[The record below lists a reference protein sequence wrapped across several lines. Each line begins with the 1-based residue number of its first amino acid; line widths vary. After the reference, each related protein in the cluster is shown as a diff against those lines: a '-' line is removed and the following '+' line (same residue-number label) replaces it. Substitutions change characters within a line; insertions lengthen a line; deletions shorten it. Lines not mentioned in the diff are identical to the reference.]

1 MKPTRTVGLRENLGQ
16 FLLLMLINA
25 FVGGMVGLE
34 RTVVPL
40 LGTQVFHLVLN
51 SAITSFIISFGI
63 TKALMNLL
71 SGALADRFGRK
82 KILVLGWLFGLPVP
96 FLLIFAP
103 SWEWIAFA
111 NVLLGINQGL
121 AWSMAVVMKIDLVG
135 PKQRGLAVGLNEF
148 AGYLAVGVTAL
159 ATGYLASVYGQR
171 PVPFYLGIGYAILGL
186 ALSALF
192 VRDTKDLV
200 TKGASST
207 LPFREIFARVSWKD
221 RQLLGASQAGLVNNL
236 NDGMSW
242 GLFPLYFAAA
252 GLDVAH
258 IGVLKFVYPA
268 VWGLA
273 QIATGPLSD
282 RIARQLLIGSGTV
295 LQGAALAMTLLGT
308 SFSLWLVATVL
319 LGLGTALV
327 YPALIAVVSDAS
339 EPDWRARALGVY
351 RFWRDMGYAVGALLS
366 GIIADLL
373 GFATA
378 ISAVATLTV
387 FSGLFAL
394 RLMRRE

>member
-1 MKPTRTVGLRENLGQ
+1 MRTPRAVGLRENLGQ

-25 FVGGMVGLE
+25 FIGGMVGLE

-40 LGTQVFHLVLN
+40 LGTQVFHLVQ
-51 SAITSFIISFGI
+51 STAITSFIVSFGI
-63 TKALMNLL
+63 TKALVNLL

-111 NVLLGINQGL
+111 NILLGINQGL

-135 PKQRGLAVGLNEF
+135 AKQRGLAVGLNEF

-159 ATGYLASVYGQR
+159 ATGYLASVYGLR

-186 ALSALF
+186 ALSALL
-192 VRDTKDLV
+192 VRDTSDLV
-200 TKGASST
+200 TKGAT
-207 LPFREIFARVSWKD
+207 TTVPFREIFSRVSWKD
-221 RQLLGASQAGLVNNL
+221 RRLLGASQAGLVNNL

-258 IGVLKFVYPA
+258 IGILKFVYPA
-268 VWGLA
+268 VWGLM

-282 RIARQLLIGSGTV
+282 IIARRLLIGAGMV
-295 LQGAALAMTLLGT
+295 LQGIALAMTLLGT
-308 SFSLWLVATVL
+308 SFSLWLAATVL

-327 YPALIAVVSDAS
+327 YPALIAVVSDAA

-373 GFATA
+373 GFAPA
-378 ISAVATLTV
+378 IGAVATLTV
-387 FSGLFAL
+387 FSGLIAL
-394 RLMRRE
+394 RLMRN

>member
-1 MKPTRTVGLRENLGQ
+1 MRTPRAVGLRENLGQ

-25 FVGGMVGLE
+25 FIGGMVGLE

-40 LGTQVFHLVLN
+40 LGTQVFHLVQ
-51 SAITSFIISFGI
+51 STAITSFIVSFGI
-63 TKALMNLL
+63 TKALVNLL

-111 NVLLGINQGL
+111 NILLGINQGL

-135 PKQRGLAVGLNEF
+135 AKQRGLAVGLNEF

-159 ATGYLASVYGQR
+159 ATGYLASVYGLR

-186 ALSALF
+186 ALSALLG
-192 VRDTKDLV
+192 RDTSDLV
-200 TKGASST
+200 TKGAT
-207 LPFREIFARVSWKD
+207 TTVPFREIFSRVSWKD
-221 RQLLGASQAGLVNNL
+221 RRLLGASQAGLVNNL

-258 IGVLKFVYPA
+258 IGILKFVYPA
-268 VWGLA
+268 VWGLM

-282 RIARQLLIGSGTV
+282 IIARRLLIGAGMV
-295 LQGAALAMTLLGT
+295 LQGIALAMTLLGT
-308 SFSLWLVATVL
+308 SFSLWLAATVL

-327 YPALIAVVSDAS
+327 YPALIAVVSDAA

-373 GFATA
+373 GFAPA
-378 ISAVATLTV
+378 IGAVATLTV
-387 FSGLFAL
+387 FSGFIAL
-394 RLMRRE
+394 RLMRK

>member
-1 MKPTRTVGLRENLGQ
+1 MRAPRIVGLRENLGQ

-40 LGTQVFHLVLN
+40 LGTQVFHLVQ
-51 SAITSFIISFGI
+51 STAITSFIVSFGI
-63 TKALMNLL
+63 TKALVNLL

-159 ATGYLASVYGQR
+159 VTGYLASVYGLR

-192 VRDTKDLV
+192 VRDTSDLV
-200 TKGASST
+200 TKGASSA
-207 LPFREIFARVSWKD
+207 LPFKEIFARVSWKD
-221 RQLLGASQAGLVNNL
+221 RRLLGASQAGLVNNL

-268 VWGLA
+268 VWGLM

-282 RIARQLLIGSGTV
+282 TIARRLLIGAGMV
-295 LQGAALAMTLLGT
+295 LQGIALAMTLLGT
-308 SFSLWLVATVL
+308 SFSLWLAATVL

-373 GFATA
+373 GFAPA
-378 ISAVATLTV
+378 IGAVATLTV
-387 FSGLFAL
+387 FSGLLAF
-394 RLMRRE
+394 RLMRK

>member
-1 MKPTRTVGLRENLGQ
+1 MRAPRTVGLRENLGQ

-34 RTVVPL
+34 RTVLPL
-40 LGTQVFHLVLN
+40 LGTQVFHLVQS
-51 SAITSFIISFGI
+51 SAITSFIVSFGI
-63 TKALMNLL
+63 TKALVNLL

-111 NVLLGINQGL
+111 NILLGINQGL

-135 PKQRGLAVGLNEF
+135 AKQRGLAVGLNEF
-148 AGYLAVGVTAL
+148 AGYLAVGLTAL
-159 ATGYLASVYGQR
+159 ATGYLASVYGLR
-171 PVPFYLGIGYAILGL
+171 PVPFYLGIGYAIFGL
-186 ALSALF
+186 ALSVLL
-192 VRDTKDLV
+192 VRDTSDLV
-200 TKGASST
+200 TKGANT
-207 LPFREIFARVSWKD
+207 TVPFWEIFSRVSWKD
-221 RQLLGASQAGLVNNL
+221 RRLLGASQAGLVNNL

-242 GLFPLYFAAA
+242 GLFPLYFAAS
-252 GLDVAH
+252 GLDIAH
-258 IGVLKFVYPA
+258 IGILKFVYPA
-268 VWGLA
+268 VWGLM

-282 RIARQLLIGSGTV
+282 IIARRLLIGSGMV
-295 LQGAALAMTLLGT
+295 LQGIALGMTLLGT
-308 SFSLWLVATVL
+308 SFSLWLAATVL

-373 GFATA
+373 GFAPA
-378 ISAVATLTV
+378 IGAVATLTV
-387 FSGLFAL
+387 LSGLAAL
-394 RLMRRE
+394 RLMRK